1 MQSLKCLACGSAL
14 SASALNRRY
23 AVIFCCHCDA
33 VFDLSNRGQGQQSP
47 AAQRRASLGLSMPLE
62 AELIDDDASV
72 MESDTSQ
79 SPVSEASDYPL
90 AQEYEYQESDT
101 SIMLRRRW
109 AAGGDTLGILFGLVF
124 LSLPIIVLS
133 VSPFDLFA
141 LLFLSLFVS
150 VGALI
155 VYRAISNI
163 QNAIRIGFE
172 DETLSVSYVPLWVPW
187 KDQPKI
193 AVTDIEQLYIRQH
206 RREKSFSYSLE
217 VVTRD
222 GSKAVLFSALSSYE
236 QAAWF
241 EKTIESRLHLRDR
254 RVAGEYLPDES
265 KANAS
270 SLTE

>member
-33 VFDLSNRGQGQQSP
+33 VFDLSNRGPGPHSP
-47 AAQRRASLGLSMPLE
+47 ALESREPGGLSRPLE
-62 AELIDDDASV
+62 AELVDDERSV
-72 MESDTSQ
+72 MELDTSQ
-79 SPVSEASDYPL
+79 PLVSATSDYPL
-90 AQEYEYQESDT
+90 AQEFEYQESAT
-101 SIMLRRRW
+101 SITLRRRW

-124 LSLPIIVLS
+124 LSPPLIVLI

-141 LLFLSLFVS
+141 LLFLGLFAS

-155 VYRAISNI
+155 VYRGISNI

-172 DETLSVSYVPLWVPW
+172 NETLSISYVPLWVPW

-193 AVTDIEQLYIRQH
+193 AVTDIEQLYIRQYRGKH
-206 RREKSFSYSLE
+206 SFSYSLE
-217 VVTRD
+217 LVKRD
-222 GSKAVLFSALSSYE
+222 GSNAVLFSFLRSYE

-241 EKTIESRLHLRDR
+241 EKEIERRLHLRDR
-254 RVAGEYLPDES
+254 RVAGEYLPEES
-265 KANAS
+265 EA
-270 SLTE
+270 

>member
-33 VFDLSNRGQGQQSP
+33 VFDLSNRGTGQQLP
-47 AAQRRASLGLSMPLE
+47 AVESREPVELSSSLE
-62 AELIDDDASV
+62 AELIDDDRSGMQSDAS
-72 MESDTSQ
+72 Q
-79 SPVSEASDYPL
+79 PPVSATTGYPL
-90 AQEYEYQESDT
+90 VQEFEYQESET
-101 SIMLRRRW
+101 SITFRRRW

-124 LSLPIIVLS
+124 LSPPLIVLI

-141 LLFLSLFVS
+141 LLFLGLFAS
-150 VGALI
+150 VGAFI
-155 VYRAISNI
+155 VYRGISNI

-193 AVTDIEQLYIRQH
+193 AAADIEQLYIRQH
-206 RREKSFSYSLE
+206 RRKHSFSYSLE
-217 VVTRD
+217 VVKRD
-222 GSKAVLFSALSSYE
+222 GSKAVLFSSLSSYE

-241 EKTIESRLHLRDR
+241 EKTIERRLCLRDR

-265 KANAS
+265 KA
-270 SLTE
+270 